1 MNHEPLMHTKVRTSL
16 FLSSSTVITELLMPG
31 ANSHSINANTTNY
44 SSGIF
49 NLVQEMNIIV
59 LLLWQNVQG

>member
-1 MNHEPLMHTKVRTSL
+1 MNHEPLMDTEVRTSL

-31 ANSHSINANTTNY
+31 ANSHSINANTTNH

-49 NLVQEMNIIV
+49 NLVQENIIV